1 MLIHLAPTSARRL
14 TLSWVSLWPTTAFFR
29 CFEMDIERPDAPN
42 VEAWDVRFHQKPADQ
57 EHGML
62 SFENLFTQL
71 AY

>member
-1 MLIHLAPTSARRL
+1 
-14 TLSWVSLWPTTAFFR
+14 
-29 CFEMDIERPDAPN
+29 MDIERPDAPN